1 MVLTPFYLFFLFNRR
16 NRDVREI
23 IHIIQNLQRMEPPFG
38 FYFNARLHKFFLRK
52 SPFFQFVRMN
62 FHAFLFDL
70 LMNSFT
76 LSLDG
81 AEKFSSMVEV
91 PNCGIR

>member
-1 MVLTPFYLFFLFNRR
+1 MILTPFYLFFLFNRR

-52 SPFFQFVRMN
+52 SPFF
-62 FHAFLFDL
+62 
-70 LMNSFT
+70 
-76 LSLDG
+76 
-81 AEKFSSMVEV
+81 
-91 PNCGIR
+91 

>member
-23 IHIIQNLQRMEPPFG
+23 IHIIQYLQRMETPFG

-62 FHAFLFDL
+62 FHAFLLD
-70 LMNSFT
+70 FT
-76 LSLDG
+76 DEFLH
-81 AEKFSSMVEV
+81 AI
-91 PNCGIR
+91 P